1 MTVVSAE
8 IYFQSFLQKT
18 IVSNSGMGKEVHF
31 LMLSVQHF
39 LCRPWRRPPSKVP
52 RRMVLEKLPWRVT
65 CLNYASFRLLTV
77 SRSSCGPT
85 KELILPR
92 TQFLVLCSKKEM
104 RRSFLRHFVSKAR
117 IFLFFLSKSLNLSPP
132 PPPSS
137 SDPRTELIGMI

>member
-52 RRMVLEKLPWRVT
+52 RRMVLGKLPWRVT

-85 KELILPR
+85 RELILPR

-104 RRSFLRHFVSKAR
+104 RRSFLRDLISKVWIPFTESA
-117 IFLFFLSKSLNLSPP
+117 KSMFHNH
-132 PPPSS
+132 
-137 SDPRTELIGMI
+137 RGRWR